1 MEQITIKIPD
11 GWHEVSIAQYQEFL
25 DTLQIQEDIQPYKKI
40 IKLLAILTDTDEV
53 DFMKLPM
60 DTIYEIDDKVGF
72 MNDEPTQQFKNIIT
86 INGREYGFQKNL
98 NELTLGEWIDLEH
111 YITNDVMTN
120 LHYIAAILYRPI
132 TKKGDD
138 YFEYEIAPYTSINLE
153 GNAKLFRYNASI
165 EDIYGISVFFY
176 TIANELLRPM
186 IYFLR
191 KMNPTEKETRMML
204 KKMRDRI
211 KDAEQKKKLTR
222 LLESN
227 DLKSGIGSYLSTIL
241 PMEKSGVTMKS

>member
-72 MNDEPTQQFKNIIT
+72 MNNEPTQQFKNIIT

-111 YITNDVMTN
+111 YITND
-120 LHYIAAILYRPI
+120 
-132 TKKGDD
+132 
-138 YFEYEIAPYTSINLE
+138 FC
-153 GNAKLFRYNASI
+153 
-165 EDIYGISVFFY
+165 
-176 TIANELLRPM
+176 
-186 IYFLR
+186 
-191 KMNPTEKETRMML
+191 
-204 KKMRDRI
+204 
-211 KDAEQKKKLTR
+211 
-222 LLESN
+222 
-227 DLKSGIGSYLSTIL
+227 IGVNS
-241 PMEKSGVTMKS
+241 